1 MRSGIPTPNSVAQQ
15 AIIPFIAAAQDAGC
29 RHVVYVSVFGADRAR
44 FIPHDAVEKA
54 LRESM
59 MSSTVLRC
67 SFFMQ
72 NLHRD
77 LESRCG
83 HHRARRVVRPRR
95 RWAATFLNARDAAAV
110 AAIALKNPAAHR
122 DTVHHLTEPA
132 ALTMGEVAQV
142 LTTQLGYP
150 VGLDPVW
157 WTQGQA
163 ACAV

>member
-1 MRSGIPTPNSVAQQ
+1 MQFFHAEFAPRSRVTVWTSSS
-15 AIIPFIAAAQDAGC
+15 AASC
-29 RHVVYVSVFGADRAR
+29 SCS
-44 FIPHDAVEKA
+44 PA
-54 LRESM
+54 LGG
-59 MSSTVLRC
+59 
-67 SFFMQ
+67 
-72 NLHRD
+72 HI
-77 LESRCG
+77 SR
-83 HHRARRVVRPRR
+83 RPR
-95 RWAATFLNARDAAAV
+95 AAAV

-142 LTTQLGYP
+142 LTTQLDYP